1 MSIVRVSWFFTMPTH
16 QEVLVALGDVLRT
29 RRLDLGLTVEE
40 IGAALR
46 ISSRRVQSYEQA
58 RASMTVPDVFEVAPV
73 LQTDPVAIMRL
84 VSRRIKRV
92 TPPSAAEA
100 ELAMLTRFGEE
111 IAQATERIRDE
122 RVREAI
128 LKLVR
133 EIAVRH

>member
-1 MSIVRVSWFFTMPTH
+1 MPTH

-46 ISSRRVQSYEQA
+46 VSPRRVQSYERA

-73 LQTDPVAIMRL
+73 LQTDPAAIMRL
-84 VSRRIKRV
+84 VSKRLGRV
-92 TPPSAAEA
+92 TQPSAAEA

-111 IAQATERIRDE
+111 IVQATERIRDE

-128 LKLVR
+128 LDLVR